1 MDRELVA
8 RARGGDRDAFAVLVR
23 LALPRMDAIARL
35 TVRDPDLARDAVQEA
50 LVRAWRDLPSLRD
63 LDRFE
68 AWIRRLVVH
77 ACIDELR
84 RNRRRVQ
91 VEVELADMDGPVI
104 ADVSGY
110 TADREALERAFKRL
124 DPVQR
129 SALVLFYWV
138 DLPVADIAAALNMPT
153 GSVKSQLSRGRD
165 ALRAALDADA
175 RAGVALGEGVA

>member
-8 RARGGDRDAFAVLVR
+8 RARDGDRDAFATLVR

-68 AWIRRLVVH
+68 AWIRRLVVR

-84 RNRRRVQ
+84 RNRRHVRVD
-91 VEVELADMDGPVI
+91 VDLATIDGPVI
-104 ADVSGY
+104 GDASGS
-110 TADREALERAFKRL
+110 TADREALERAFRRL

-138 DLPVADIAAALNMPT
+138 DLPVADIAAALGLPSGT
-153 GSVKSQLSRGRD
+153 VKSLLSRGRD

-175 RAGVALGEGVA
+175 RTAMAVGEGLA